1 MRLPIYCFLAVC
13 SERKLGR
20 WLILGLLWNLIG
32 EIDVFHTI
40 YMGDSIEDQDL
51 HGEISVLHAIYMGDS
66 IEDQEMGVIT
76 T

>member
-1 MRLPIYCFLAVC
+1 MLCSRYGVMYACMYACTYVC
-13 SERKLGR
+13 Y
-20 WLILGLLWNLIG
+20 LWNLIG
-32 EIDVFHTI
+32 EIGVFHAI

-51 HGEISVLHAIYMGDS
+51 HGEIGVLHAIYMGDS